1 MAVLTALYTY
11 RLYLS
16 ISKILKLLFL
26 RRDCQ
31 GKKPDSRKIRS
42 SLNLKI
48 SVLEVLLSKYNSR
61 MSSEEVFLASI
72 LI

>member
-1 MAVLTALYTY
+1 MY
-11 RLYLS
+11 RSYLN
-16 ISKILKLLFL
+16 ISKIPKLLFL

-42 SLNLKI
+42 SSNLKI
-48 SVLEVLLSKYNSR
+48 SVLEVLLSKYSLR
-61 MSSEEVFLASI
+61 MSNEEVFLTSI